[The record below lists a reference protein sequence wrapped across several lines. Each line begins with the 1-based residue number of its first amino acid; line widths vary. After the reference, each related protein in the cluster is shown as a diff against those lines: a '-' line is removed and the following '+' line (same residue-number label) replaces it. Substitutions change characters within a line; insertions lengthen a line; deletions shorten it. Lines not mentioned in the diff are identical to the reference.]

1 MLTIRC
7 RRLSMFRKNW
17 RRRLEELPTEESRR
31 FVIAPADSKT
41 SDGAMLISCLEGI
54 LVSAVPNWQRLKD
67 SRLVA
72 PRLLIGR
79 PNLARKCRFRGWDS
93 PRFQERM
100 KSSVTDLLIRT
111 CGALLQHGR
120 SHTRMSA

>member
-1 MLTIRC
+1 
-7 RRLSMFRKNW
+7 MFRKNW
-17 RRRLEELPTEESRR
+17 RSRLEELPTGKSRG

-72 PRLLIGR
+72 PLLLIGR

-93 PRFQERM
+93 RPLIFEG
-100 KSSVTDLLIRT
+100 SWTVLLCET
-111 CGALLQHGR
+111 GQWQDDVH
-120 SHTRMSA
+120 